1 MRQSIAF
8 APLASCFLSA
18 TAPSNAAERSCEKLE
33 TPNGPISYDPF
44 IIFFDSGSA
53 AITPQA
59 AKILDN
65 VAKAYLPLEH
75 CRLEVAAHAD
85 RVGAEGSN
93 LILSKRR
100 AEAIPAY
107 LRWRGVRAEARIEY
121 FGETRPLLMTED
133 GVAEPQ
139 NRFATI
145 LIVSPNSPSE

>member
-8 APLASCFLSA
+8 AALDSCFLSA
-18 TAPSNAAERSCEKLE
+18 IAPANAAERSCEKLE
-33 TPNGPISYDPF
+33 TPSGPTFYDPF

-59 AKILDN
+59 GIILDN
-65 VAKAYLPLEH
+65 VAKAYRPLEH

-85 RVGAEGSN
+85 RVGAAGYN

-100 AEAIPAY
+100 AEAILAY

-121 FGETRPLLMTED
+121 FGEARPLVATED

-145 LIVSPNSPSE
+145 LIASPNSP